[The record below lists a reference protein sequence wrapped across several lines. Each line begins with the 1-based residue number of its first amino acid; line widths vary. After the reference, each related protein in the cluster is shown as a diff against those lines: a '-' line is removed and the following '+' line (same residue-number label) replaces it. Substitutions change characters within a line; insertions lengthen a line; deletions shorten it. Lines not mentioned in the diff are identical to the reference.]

1 MSDRPVRVDYAAVAR
16 HLAAAATARMEAAQ
30 VRKLALYRH
39 VTEAPAPVVRSAPAQ
54 PTAAKAREP
63 RDEEDDNALSDSG
76 SDYSS
81 ADSAASREQL
91 RAQLDDLKDIVR
103 VMVRGLRACDAAQ
116 VRPCIP
122 RPRDVFPV
130 PDPLAF
136 GPSQMA
142 LRDEMATQ
150 KAGLS
155 KLKGLATL
163 RADLE
168 AQHSQLQAR
177 VASLER
183 MLGQQPGG
191 ERDGMTAAAKEAAQR
206 KPPVPRR
213 TLHPVQQPR
222 AGRVRADVRV
232 TPAPQPRR
240 VRFAEAPDNDLDADA
255 HVTSYSHHPPPPVD
269 DADLVVGAGD
279 VALPSFAELRAAAA
293 QSLPAEL
300 RLAGE
305 LASGPAPALSAAAW
319 RFATVASAALA
330 APEPPR
336 PVATAPLPS
345 VATRARSRQAQPGL
359 DNSFS
364 LARHAGLA

>member
-1 MSDRPVRVDYAAVAR
+1 
-16 HLAAAATARMEAAQ
+16 MEAAQ
-30 VRKLALYRH
+30 VRKRAVYRQ
-39 VTEAPAPVVRSAPAQ
+39 VTQAPAPRMVHRAAAQ
-54 PTAAKAREP
+54 PAAATTH
-63 RDEEDDNALSDSG
+63 DAGDDGDDNALSDGG

-81 ADSAASREQL
+81 VDSAASREQM

-116 VRPCIP
+116 VRMRSCFMSPC
-122 RPRDVFPV
+122 FMHA
-130 PDPLAF
+130 DPCVLSF
-136 GPSQMA
+136 QMA

-183 MLGQQPGG
+183 MLGQVPGF
-191 ERDGMTAAAKEAAQR
+191 DAAAPAAEEAALPR

-213 TLHPVQQPR
+213 SVHAAQPPKASR
-222 AGRVRADVRV
+222 LRGEARV
-232 TPAPQPRR
+232 TPAPQGRR
-240 VRFAEAPDNDLDADA
+240 VRFVAAPGDAGEAQAADP
-255 HVTSYSHHPPPPVD
+255 VTAYSHHPPPPVD
-269 DADLVVGAGD
+269 DDDLFAGGAD
-279 VALPSFAELRAAAA
+279 VALPSYAELRAAAA
-293 QSLPAEL
+293 PSLPAEL

-305 LASGPAPALSAAAW
+305 LPTGPAPALSAAAW
-319 RFATVASAALA
+319 RFASVASAALA

-336 PVATAPLPS
+336 PVAMAPLPS
-345 VATRARSRQAQPGL
+345 VATRARTRQAQAGL

>member
-1 MSDRPVRVDYAAVAR
+1 VTDQPVRVDYAAVAR

-30 VRKLALYRH
+30 LRKRALYRD
-39 VTEAPAPVVRSAPAQ
+39 VTEAPAPVVRRAPAL

-63 RDEEDDNALSDSG
+63 RDDDDNLSDSG
-76 SDYSS
+76 SDCSS
-81 ADSAASREQL
+81 ADSAASREQM

-116 VRPCIP
+116 VRSCIP
-122 RPRDVFPV
+122 RLKNCSLCLT
-130 PDPLAF
+130 PLLILA
-136 GPSQMA
+136 SQMA

-191 ERDGMTAAAKEAAQR
+191 ERDGMAAATEEAAPR

-222 AGRVRADVRV
+222 VGRIRADVRV

-240 VRFAEAPDNDLDADA
+240 VRFAAATGNDRDADA
-255 HVTSYSHHPPPPVD
+255 TVTSYSHHPLPPVD
-269 DADLVVGAGD
+269 DADLFVGAGD
-279 VALPSFAELRAAAA
+279 VALPSYAELRAAAA
-293 QSLPAEL
+293 HSLPAEL

-305 LASGPAPALSAAAW
+305 LPSGPAPALSAAAW
-319 RFATVASAALA
+319 RFATAASAALA

-345 VATRARSRQAQPGL
+345 VATRARTRQAQPGL